1 MEENIIFSVKWLK
14 HGYRENG
21 KNDIHI
27 RDMTTKLEVLHIQEF
42 IQILRLHF
50 MDSVYRI
57 T

>member
-1 MEENIIFSVKWLK
+1 MEENIIFSGKWLK

-27 RDMTTKLEVLHIQEF
+27 QDMTAKLEVLHIQEL